1 MNDASIIIQRPTPS
15 ASHLF
20 LLFHGVGSVPESMVP
35 AGEQLARAFP
45 AAMVVSVA
53 SPFASDISAGRQW
66 FSVVGVTEDNRG
78 ARVADVMP
86 LFVETVHHWQRQAGT
101 DVAATTLVG
110 FSQGSIMALEASK
123 ETPPPAGR
131 VLAFAGRYA
140 TLPEHPPA
148 ARLHLVH
155 GDEDR
160 VMPVALA
167 HAAATQLRRL
177 GAEVTLD
184 TLPAIGHEPH
194 PALVERA
201 LARLRAA
208 SA

>member
-1 MNDASIIIQRPTPS
+1 MNDASILIQQAATP
-15 ASHLF
+15 APHLF

-35 AGEQLARAFP
+35 LGRQLAQAFP

-66 FSVVGVTEDNRG
+66 FSVVGVTEANRG
-78 ARVADVMP
+78 ERVAAVMP
-86 LFVETVHHWQRQAGT
+86 LFDETVRHWQQQAGA
-101 DVAATTLVG
+101 DAKATTLVG
-110 FSQGSIMALEASK
+110 FSQGSMMALESTRQ
-123 ETPPPAGR
+123 TPPPAAR
-131 VLAFAGRYA
+131 VVAFAGRYVS
-140 TLPEHPPA
+140 LPASAPA
-148 ARLHLVH
+148 ARIHLVH